1 MNETIKNLA
10 TAFVGES
17 QARNRYTIYAKI
29 AKKEG
34 YEEISRVFL
43 ETAENEREHAKWLF
57 VLINKLKEKSG
68 ESLDDLKVE
77 AEVPTVLGG
86 TSANLKAAIEG
97 EHYENTTMYPDF
109 AKVAEAE
116 GFPEIAARLR
126 SIAKA
131 EEHHEEHYK
140 KLRANVEGGTV
151 FKREEKTFWVCLKC
165 GYVHEGEEPPEKC
178 PSCDHPKD
186 YFAVKCE

>member
-10 TAFVGES
+10 AAFVGES

-34 YEEISRVFL
+34 YEEISKVFL

-57 VLINKLKEKSG
+57 KLINKLKDKSG
-68 ESLDDLKVE
+68 ENLDDLKVE
-77 AEVPTVLGG
+77 AEVPTVMG
-86 TSANLKAAIEG
+86 TTADNLKAAIEG

-116 GFPEIAARLR
+116 GFPDIAARLR
-126 SIAKA
+126 AIAKA

-140 KLRANVEGGTV
+140 NLRARVEGGTM

-165 GYVHEGEEPPEKC
+165 GYVYEGKEAPEKC
-178 PSCDHPKD
+178 PSCDHPKA
-186 YFAVKCE
+186 YFIEKCE